1 MDEPELTPGRKVRGG
16 SGRRV
21 SATSPGAVRRAESGA
36 PGLGRGRRLPAM
48 SPLTQAA
55 SVGLGVSALSRAAPC
70 VTFSVAP
77 RQELGAARA
86 AASWSPGSGRGVQGP
101 KAPHCP
107 LLPTAPRPSRC
118 SVLGSP
124 GSVATSRLPQGPRRC
139 APVPP
144 LLPRGRGTWSPRS
157 GPCPG
162 SASPRAASSAGCVL
176 LCLRPSHSR
185 RRPLRLGPGPRRVP
199 GSPGSLS
206 SRRPRRAENSQLAAR
221 APLRRLSPLLTRDP
235 RPAAEAARP
244 GCQPQAD
251 PTPALL
257 VRLTHA
263 GRPLAPGTQDSSR
276 SRGSGTGGGG
286 GKAAPSGSRA
296 DPARVFLLAPPHSY
310 WRIRSKE
317 DPLPDLRGP
326 WGQVGRVLRAQ
337 RRVGGNQS
345 CGGPGGP
352 DPLLGGLHPLP
363 KL

>member
-1 MDEPELTPGRKVRGG
+1 MVRAAGQTTLSARQTLGRTDERRVLAMDEPELTPGRKVRGG
-16 SGRRV
+16 SGQRV

-36 PGLGRGRRLPAM
+36 PGLGRGRLLPAM

-55 SVGLGVSALSRAAPC
+55 AVGLGVSALSRAAPC

-86 AASWSPGSGRGVQGP
+86 AASWSPGSGRGVPGP
-101 KAPHCP
+101 RAPHCP

-124 GSVATSRLPQGPRRC
+124 GSVATSRLPHGPRRC
-139 APVPP
+139 VPVPP
-144 LLPRGRGTWSPRS
+144 LLPRGYGTWSPRS
-157 GPCPG
+157 SPCPG

-199 GSPGSLS
+199 GSPGSPS

-235 RPAAEAARP
+235 RPAAEAALL
-244 GCQPQAD
+244 GCQPRAD

-263 GRPLAPGTQDSSR
+263 GRPLAPGTRDSS
-276 SRGSGTGGGG
+276 SGRGSGARGKKGLRRPVLARILPGFSSSPRRAPTGGSVPRRIHSRVCEAPGDRWGG
-286 GKAAPSGSRA
+286 FSEP
-296 DPARVFLLAPPHSY
+296 
-310 WRIRSKE
+310 
-317 DPLPDLRGP
+317 RG
-326 WGQVGRVLRAQ
+326 G
-337 RRVGGNQS
+337 
-345 CGGPGGP
+345 
-352 DPLLGGLHPLP
+352 
-363 KL
+363 